1 MSAICGKCGGEL
13 IGFGADASCPFC
25 DLAALRAD
33 NERLEKLVTTE
44 AALHFEV
51 HHADLAR
58 IAQLEA
64 ALRDIGGDELAENVR
79 NGLLLAARL
88 RRVRAIAAD
97 ALKGK

>member
-25 DLAALRAD
+25 DLAALHAD

-58 IAQLEA
+58 IAELEA
-64 ALRDIGGDELAENVR
+64 ALREIRTLCENESLGVAILGIRKIAAAVLKGGDD
-79 NGLLLAARL
+79 GQ
-88 RRVRAIAAD
+88 
-97 ALKGK
+97 G

>member
-25 DLAALRAD
+25 DLAALHAD

-58 IAQLEA
+58 IAELEA
-64 ALRDIGGDELAENVR
+64 TLRDAR
-79 NGLLLAARL
+79 YLLESH
-88 RRVRAIAAD
+88 AIAA
-97 ALKGK
+97 ALKGDAE